1 MTIFGRQVLLTACFA
16 MLTGTVLAQ
25 TPAPAPAPAPA
36 QQPATATTPDASP
49 SYDQLSTEAKKA
61 EDAQDAGKDG
71 KAPTGKGKGKPVPV
85 ACVPPAPGSPDA
97 PPIKRDEKGDIIK
110 PVYDKHC
117 HLKKTKEKPPKL
129 VPVNI
134 VHGELT
140 VDGLI
145 AKAGLNFQILDFH
158 YLYIWVPGLG
168 TTVVSNHFFP
178 GSTLE
183 ENALDGNVI
192 TIKIDTHQIQVASE
206 QPLLPGKNRKQ
217 IKPLNLFVGLDTAY
231 TKETVYPELGYGDVA
246 KAPYSWPGVLADSHP
261 NVKAPPL
268 PDNLKQKTQS
278 TKVCDKLPDG
288 TKSCHDVEVP
298 LITGKAS

>member
-1 MTIFGRQVLLTACFA
+1 MA
-16 MLTGTVLAQ
+16 LTGIACAQ
-25 TPAPAPAPAPA
+25 TPAPPPAAS
-36 QQPATATTPDASP
+36 TPPQNP

-61 EDAQDAGKDG
+61 EVDKDAPKDG
-71 KAPTGKGKGKPVPV
+71 QVPAAKKKGKPAPV

-97 PPIKRDEKGDIIK
+97 PPVKRDENGNIIK

-145 AKAGLNFQILDFH
+145 AKAGLNFQITDFH
-158 YLYIWVPGLG
+158 YMYIWVPGLG

-178 GSTLE
+178 GSKLE
-183 ENALDGNVI
+183 ENALSDKLI
-192 TIKIDTHQIQVASE
+192 TVTIDNHQLQVASE

-217 IKPLNLFVGLDTAY
+217 VKPMNLFVGLDTAY
-231 TKETVYPELGYGDVA
+231 AKGGQYPELGYGDIA
-246 KAPYSWPGVLADSHP
+246 KAPYSWPGVLADSKP
-261 NVKAPPL
+261 NTKAPPL
-268 PDNLKQKTQS
+268 PENLRQKTRS
-278 TKVCDKLPDG
+278 TKICDKLPDG
-288 TKSCHDVEVP
+288 TQSCHDVEVP
-298 LITGKAS
+298 LTSDKKP